1 MAAPLLQKQV
11 IESRSPEGVTLG
23 DLLVDFA
30 NLERLVER
38 GNANID
44 AIGEAVNALDRQ

>member
-1 MAAPLLQKQV
+1 M
-11 IESRSPEGVTLG
+11 E
-23 DLLVDFA
+23 FA

-44 AIGEAVNALDRQ
+44 AIGEAVNDVGRQE